1 MHCNCKPPSVN
12 QVNSPVEGI
21 LFVIGI
27 GIIIYVLYRLV
38 SDKIDAELVSK
49 TPELRVISN

>member
-27 GIIIYVLYRLV
+27 GIMIYVLYRLV